1 MMNGADPVCEHLA
14 LDSHPAS
21 TALLTYVVR
30 GLEVPGF
37 ETDEWGVWVTWP
49 TLHAALAGSERAA
62 CELAQAL
69 AAIET
74 CGGLPPRIAS
84 IARQAT
90 LWALG
95 GET

>member
-1 MMNGADPVCEHLA
+1 MFHGADPVCEHLA

-21 TALLTYVVR
+21 TTLLTQLVR
-30 GLEVPGF
+30 GRAVPGY
-37 ETDEWGVWVTWP
+37 ETDEWGAWVTWT
-49 TLHAALAGSERAA
+49 TLHAALVGSERAA
-62 CELAQAL
+62 CELARAL